1 MIARDETK
9 QAGQQQHQR
18 GLGATMARDYRRERD
33 ALVMR
38 FYGAPPSGRN
48 PRPRRS
54 SCEPDTINPKDGYA
68 MPAPVNSP
76 YHLYGHCIAW
86 AYGLNQDGYGT
97 LIVDGRT
104 ELIHRVSYRQTR
116 GAIPEGK
123 QVNHLCDRPY
133 CFQPSHFYAGDQQDN
148 ADDRHQFNSNAM
160 LSGWELAR
168 MRDWETDDPLIK
180 RMRET
185 QRIEYTEHW
194 NPVERPVAQT
204 MQDFTCPGHDF
215 ATTMSAG
222 ERKIH
227 RICEEVEPGP
237 DDLDEPP
244 TGLLIARLWP
254 LSQASDQIAEQFF
267 QSGIMSPDLAQTVRS
282 LADRASRI
290 SREENHPVSDC
301 SCHHCSTDRKVIKE
315 ATLPYLDDH
324 LKSAVRLCEAMR
336 PHLQSVMAVADREA
350 MTLAAQ
356 LYDLDDDQTQ
366 TLVEHVKQCQS
377 DQNGSY
383 DSAAME
389 EAIGAAA
396 YCMANGMNPQQP
408 GRQLWLFKAKHL
420 YDNIRVT
427 PDALQAAEF
436 ATHRARIVGHDVTAN
451 WTNKLHEFFP
461 DLAAT
466 PDATTLLTGAA
477 LLIITTTL
485 FERIRYQA
493 TGMCSHRQSWPAP
506 HQRCAEEIAQS
517 GHWSR
522 QAAMTPFAE
531 GKGYRANHD
540 PLLADSAANVQVRT
554 ARSFVSR

>member
-1 MIARDETK
+1 
-9 QAGQQQHQR
+9 
-18 GLGATMARDYRRERD
+18 MARDYRKERD

-38 FYGAPPSGRN
+38 FYGAPPTGRN

-54 SCEPDTINPKDGYA
+54 WSEPDTVKPEDGYGI
-68 MPAPVNSP
+68 PAPVNSP
-76 YHLYGHCIAW
+76 YHLYGHCIVW

-97 LIVDGRT
+97 LIVDERT

-116 GAIPEGK
+116 EAIPEGK

-133 CFQPSHFYAGDQQDN
+133 CFQPSHLYAGDQQDN
-148 ADDRHQFNSNAM
+148 ADDRHQFNSTAM
-160 LSGWELAR
+160 LSEWALAR
-168 MRDWETDDPLIK
+168 MGDWETDDPLIT

-185 QRIEYTEHW
+185 QRIEYTQHW
-194 NPVERPVAQT
+194 NPVERPVAHT
-204 MQDFTCPGHDF
+204 LQDFACPGHDF
-215 ATTMSAG
+215 ATTMPAG
-222 ERKIH
+222 ERKIC
-227 RICEEVEPGP
+227 RICEEVEAGP
-237 DDLDEPP
+237 NALNEPL
-244 TGLLIARLWP
+244 TGLVIARLWP
-254 LSQASDQIAEQFF
+254 LSQASDEIAGQFF
-267 QSGIMSPDLAQTVRS
+267 QSGIISPDLAQTVRS
-282 LADRASRI
+282 LADRASKVG
-290 SREENHPVSDC
+290 REENHPVRDC

-315 ATLPYLDDH
+315 ATLPNLDGH
-324 LKSAVRLCEAMR
+324 LKSAIGLCEAMR
-336 PHLQSVMAVADREA
+336 PHIQSALAAADREA

-366 TLVEHVKQCQS
+366 TLVEHVKECQS

-383 DSAAME
+383 DGAAME

-427 PDALQAAEF
+427 PEQLPAVEF
-436 ATHRARIVGHDVTAN
+436 ADHQARTVGHEVTVT

-493 TGMCSHRQSWPAP
+493 TGMCSHQQSWPVP
-506 HQRCAEEIAQS
+506 HQRCAEEIAQT
-517 GHWSR
+517 GDWTR
-522 QAAMTPFAE
+522 QAAMTPFTE
-531 GKGYRANHD
+531 GKGYRAKHD
-540 PLLADSAANVQVRT
+540 PLLAGSTANVQVRT
-554 ARSFVSR
+554 TRSFVSR